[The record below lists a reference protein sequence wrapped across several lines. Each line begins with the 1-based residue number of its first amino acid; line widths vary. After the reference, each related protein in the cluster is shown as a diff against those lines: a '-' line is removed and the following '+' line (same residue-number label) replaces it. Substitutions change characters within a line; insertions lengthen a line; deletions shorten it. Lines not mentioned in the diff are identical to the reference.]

1 MAKIV
6 VGLPSLT
13 QPVILY
19 QGLGPA
25 MLDNI
30 GGVRIC
36 YIMCLKFRLVR
47 IKGLDGKQYF
57 EFCFLFVLP
66 LDIFLL
72 TLGELRNLEGLHVNV
87 RINLYQLFLSL
98 IYLSWHFN
106 L

>member
-6 VGLPSLT
+6 VGSPSLT
-13 QPVILY
+13 QPVVLY

-66 LDIFLL
+66 LDIFFVDVGRAKKSGGA
-72 TLGELRNLEGLHVNV
+72 TCQRKD
-87 RINLYQLFLSL
+87 
-98 IYLSWHFN
+98 
-106 L
+106 